1 MAHAPDR
8 TASYD
13 PRFGTF
19 SWPPARTGN
28 ASPHAESTQI
38 SEAVPV
44 AHSGLVPLTAA
55 LGVTGH
61 RNLDD
66 GPGLRERIGDA
77 IGRVPGV
84 LGFQPG
90 HATPITFAVV
100 SALAEGADRIV
111 THEVL
116 ALEGASLDAVLPLPV
131 EDYAR
136 DFETPESMA
145 EFRTLLDRAVQVTV
159 VERAASRDDAYEW
172 AGREVVDRSDV
183 LLALWDGEPARGKGG
198 TAEVVDYART
208 AGVPVIWIPTTGAPI
223 LEYPPSTDA
232 APVTGDRARLG
243 RSAVLE
249 LERYNRLSVGDSALT
264 HHVEVNATYLAP
276 PDEVAA
282 ALNEDLKRAEA
293 WVLPAFA
300 RADLLALRYQKRHA
314 HLGLLMFALAAA
326 AVAVVAL
333 QSRLAPEQHQW
344 AWLEV
349 TALLGVF
356 LAYTV
361 GRTFRPHN
369 RWVSYR
375 FLAERLRSAYFL
387 SLVIQSGDG
396 SGRVRSDVLV
406 TDASEE
412 WLTRAFAEL
421 WRLRPAG
428 GARDDQVPALRRY
441 LADAWVRGQL
451 AYHDKTRA
459 RHERHHRTLGWLMA
473 GLFTVSFVAA
483 VLHAAGIGHGA
494 TWEDTLVLFSIIVPA
509 AGAAASGV
517 AEQRDYRRH
526 AERDGRMVV
535 RLRGQVAT
543 VEAARTLAD
552 LRAAALETEAL
563 MLQENS
569 DWFGSVRLTGFEQLH
584 V

>member
-1 MAHAPDR
+1 MSERVREAISRVSTLLGFPPAQTTPM
-8 TASYD
+8 
-13 PRFGTF
+13 TF
-19 SWPPARTGN
+19 S
-28 ASPHAESTQI
+28 
-38 SEAVPV
+38 
-44 AHSGLVPLTAA
+44 
-55 LGVTGH
+55 
-61 RNLDD
+61 
-66 GPGLRERIGDA
+66 
-77 IGRVPGV
+77 
-84 LGFQPG
+84 
-90 HATPITFAVV
+90 VV

-116 ALEGASLDAVLPLPV
+116 ALEGAWLDAVLPLAPD
-131 EDYAR
+131 DYER
-136 DFETPESMA
+136 DFETPESRA
-145 EFRTLLDRAVQVTV
+145 EFRTLLA
-159 VERAASRDDAYEW
+159 RAAQVSVVGDERSRDDAYEA

-198 TAEVVDYART
+198 TADVVEYARSG
-208 AGVPVIWIPTTGAPI
+208 GVPVIWIPTGGAPI
-223 LEYPPSTDA
+223 VAYPPEGDA

-243 RSAVLE
+243 RSAVEE
-249 LERYNRLSVGDSALT
+249 LERYNTLT
-264 HHVEVNATYLAP
+264 V
-276 PDEVAA
+276 DAA
-282 ALNEDLKRAEA
+282 ALSRQVELNASYLVPAADIVPVVGDDLKQAEA
-293 WVLPAFA
+293 WVLPAFS
-300 RADLLALRYQKRHA
+300 RADLLALRYQRRHA
-314 HLGLLMFALAAA
+314 RLGLMMFALAAA

-333 QSRLAPEQHQW
+333 QTRLAPEQHQW

-349 TALLGVF
+349 TCLVGVF

-361 GRTFRPHN
+361 GRTTRPHN

-387 SLVIQSGDG
+387 SLVIQGGDG
-396 SGRVRSDVLV
+396 SSRVRSDVLV

-412 WLTRAFAEL
+412 WLTRAFAEM
-421 WRLRPAG
+421 WRLRPA
-428 GARDDQVPALRRY
+428 RTMREEQTPALRTY

-451 AYHDKTRA
+451 SYHDKTRA
-459 RHERHHRTLGWLMA
+459 RHVRHHRTLGWLMA
-473 GLFTVSFVAA
+473 CLFAIAFLAA
-483 VLHAAGIGHGA
+483 VLHAAGIGHA
-494 TWEDTLVLFSIIVPA
+494 WEDTLVLFSIIVPA

-535 RLRGQVAT
+535 RLREQVVS
-543 VEAARTLAD
+543 VESARTLAD